1 VNLTE
6 LGATLG
12 AFFDI
17 PRAPSHSQLDHA
29 VAHHHL
35 AHIDPARGGRTSTG
49 ENLGKTKRIRQ
60 ILASP
65 AAHTG
70 GLPFA
75 RDIVALLRADGAFN
89 TGSPSYAGTW
99 KVTQLTQAFAALG
112 VNLYTDGLL
121 RDTVIDNLSGT
132 RLTTALRSHVNRINL
147 NPDDAPLQ
155 VGAGKELD
163 EATARHVVTE
173 LRGDYSTSANFPVT
187 LAAAFD
193 ALNLAM
199 PTQAPALDPD
209 PKRAVQQCLFML
221 ATAINRLRNDA
232 GTGHGRPG
240 NPRKTA
246 SLSRADARLT
256 ARATA
261 LIAGALLDELE
272 GDNRQ

>member
-1 VNLTE
+1 
-6 LGATLG
+6 
-12 AFFDI
+12 
-17 PRAPSHSQLDHA
+17 
-29 VAHHHL
+29 
-35 AHIDPARGGRTSTG
+35 
-49 ENLGKTKRIRQ
+49 
-60 ILASP
+60 
-65 AAHTG
+65 
-70 GLPFA
+70 
-75 RDIVALLRADGAFN
+75 
-89 TGSPSYAGTW
+89 
-99 KVTQLTQAFAALG
+99 
-112 VNLYTDGLL
+112 
-121 RDTVIDNLSGT
+121 
-132 RLTTALRSHVNRINL
+132 
-147 NPDDAPLQ
+147 
-155 VGAGKELD
+155 
-163 EATARHVVTE
+163 VTE